1 MEVRDRNNE
10 ALALKDK
17 KVLVVGLGKSGLAAC
32 ALLKEMGA
40 QVSLYD

>member
-17 KVLVVGLGKSGLAAC
+17 KVLVVAWGKVASA
-32 ALLKEMGA
+32 KSTETR
-40 QVSLYD
+40 